1 MEIVIDLKKITSN
14 DNFYAQ
20 LTSQVDFGEFFG
32 RNLNAFW
39 DCIDLLSGV
48 RIYFVNYSMLNYD
61 MKEFF
66 IKIIFL
72 INEYNINQIR
82 LGLSPKTFIET
93 RVLD

>member
-1 MEIVIDLKKITSN
+1 MEIVINLKEMTSN
-14 DNFYAQ
+14 DNFYDQ
-20 LTSQVDFGEFFG
+20 LTSQVDFGEFLG

-39 DCIDLLSGV
+39 DYIDLLGGV

-66 IKIIFL
+66 IKTISL

-93 RVLD
+93 RILD